1 MRKRAFLF
9 ILVLVVVFEGCSNV
23 VSKANERPPK
33 KVCIQEYEERWTKFE
48 DKILGDI
55 ISSFDLNLEGFKEV
69 TFDDLHNDM
78 KIGEKNEDIQSLQHL
93 FVGNSLGNMKLF
105 LKDNRGYFLY
115 KRTDGNNVFKEIYQ
129 MSYGGIWK
137 VMSEQEV
144 EGKKIKWGKEFDWA
158 KCKAE

>member
-9 ILVLVVVFEGCSNV
+9 ILMFVVVFEGCSNV

-33 KVCIQEYEERWTKFE
+33 KFCIQEYEERWTKFN

-69 TFDDLHNDM
+69 TFNDLHNDM

-93 FVGNSLGNMKLF
+93 FVGNSLGDMKLF

-158 KCKAE
+158 KCKEE